1 MKIIKMMIIRTT
13 TTTTIIIIKNTYSH
27 TCIFMLG
34 ILNNRNQY
42 L

>member
-1 MKIIKMMIIRTT
+1 MII
-13 TTTTIIIIKNTYSH
+13 IIIIKIIIIIAKMNAYGYNV
-27 TCIFMLG
+27 IFMLG